1 MALLYELTRKIP
13 DLIVRVEDS
22 DGEFML
28 IEAANYLPGWATPEK
43 CANKVYI
50 MNGHLHMIQRKED
63 ISMAE
68 AVSLLRQS
76 PMTHRVSLEMESCVQ
91 ERVKGYATDGH
102 AVQAHQHKSNA
113 FVPLQVA
120 KLLHKNPSWVAASVQ
135 AFCNRDPIDL
145 KTIRA
150 MKFFP
155 PENRVY
161 TSVRFS
167 KCLYAMLLHQQY
179 LPDRRTGWQL
189 PVKTHRDYT
198 EAVLG
203 MRLACGFEILVANA
217 QKSGQLE
224 FDETDKHWVV
234 FVRSLT
240 EKGYFKGLL
249 EGSKEYEALKAAA
262 KEYFVQNESN
272 DSRWTNEVG
281 VEILKQMREFSGGD
295 EEEGEVMFSVDK
307 SALPASD
314 NDGWMN
320 VDAAELDRMMKERY
334 KGNLEDLELMGGKDE
349 DEDETEEE
357 RAANLA
363 KQLEQFLKMK
373 SDYEGVEEG
382 KPKETK
388 SSAKMAET
396 KASGSS
402 ALIDFDPDMF
412 ATHVKNLLD
421 FVIPEDDNNWHSEDS
436 GDMSDYDDDEGEGEG
451 VNIER
456 DMKEG
461 KMKKYMKLMDK
472 ELKETT
478 VGKSFEEKKKQ
489 EKSKEETA
497 EASSNGVDQGEF
509 DDIEE
514 FKPVDIEM
522 NTLKNMLE
530 SYQSQLGG
538 PGPTSNLLSSMGF
551 NIKRAMEA
559 EEELKEETV

>member
-1 MALLYELTRKIP
+1 MALLYEITRKIP
-13 DLIVRVEDS
+13 NLIVRVEDS

-28 IEAANYLPGWATPEK
+28 IEAADHLPGWATPEK

-63 ISMAE
+63 ITMSE
-68 AVSLLRQS
+68 AITALRQS
-76 PMTHRVSLEMESCVQ
+76 PGTHKVSPAIESCAQ
-91 ERVKGYATDGH
+91 ERIKGYTEGH
-102 AVQAHQHKSNA
+102 AIRSHQHRSNA
-113 FVPLQVA
+113 FVPINVARLLQ
-120 KLLHKNPSWVAASVQ
+120 KNPSWVSASVQ

-161 TSVRFS
+161 TPVQFS

-189 PVKTHRDYT
+189 PHKTHEDYK

-224 FDETDKHWVV
+224 FDETDKHWSV
-234 FVRSLT
+234 FVKSLT

-249 EGSKEYEALKAAA
+249 EGSVEYVRLKEAA
-262 KEYFVQNESN
+262 KEYFLQNESN

-281 VEILKQMREFSGGD
+281 VEMLKQLRGIN
-295 EEEGEVMFSVDK
+295 EEEEEVVKYSVDK
-307 SALPASD
+307 SGLPASED
-314 NDGWMN
+314 DGWMN

-334 KGNLEDLELMGGKDE
+334 KGNLEDLEMGGGEDGDE
-349 DEDETEEE
+349 RENVD
-357 RAANLA
+357 RGAKLA

-373 SDYEGVEEG
+373 SDYEGVERREEKG
-382 KPKETK
+382 PAPMDTTTTK
-388 SSAKMAET
+388 TEKATSTSA
-396 KASGSS
+396 
-402 ALIDFDPDMF
+402 IDFDPDMF
-412 ATHVKNLLD
+412 QSHVKTLLD

-436 GDMSDYDDDEGEGEG
+436 GDMSDYDEEEEEGGLG
-451 VNIER
+451 HNIEK

-461 KMKKYMKLMDK
+461 KMKRYMQQMDK

-478 VGKSFEEKKKQ
+478 VGQSFEEKKAKNDEGQ
-489 EKSKEETA
+489 NAGES
-497 EASSNGVDQGEF
+497 GEF

-551 NIKRAMEA
+551 NIKRAMEKEA
-559 EEELKEETV
+559 EGELKEETV